1 MLNFNTPIQ
10 GEKNFNDLKIFEVE
24 PTIKINLRSNKREFS
39 TKIGKI
45 LSILPPNESN
55 TSSGNEKYNL
65 LWLSPDEW
73 LIYSNDS
80 KMTLKEQVNLEENL
94 FNEISKL
101 NQGAVTNV
109 SDHWVMFNLNGSKV
123 YNLLSKSC
131 PYNFKEYRSKKGSV
145 VQTIVNHVDVIIHNI
160 GENSINLFV
169 RRSFS
174 KDLWDWLTDSAKFI

>member
-1 MLNFNTPIQ
+1 MLNFNTPVQ
-10 GEKNFNDLKIFEVE
+10 EEKNFNDLKISEVE

-80 KMTLKEQVNLEENL
+80 KMTLNDQVNLEENL

-101 NQGAVTNV
+101 NQVQ
-109 SDHWVMFNLNGSKV
+109 
-123 YNLLSKSC
+123 LLMC
-131 PYNFKEYRSKKGSV
+131 LITG
-145 VQTIVNHVDVIIHNI
+145 
-160 GENSINLFV
+160 
-169 RRSFS
+169 
-174 KDLWDWLTDSAKFI
+174 